1 MEMVPIFLSGLSD
14 WFLAKRFVQ
23 HIIYFI
29 HAQFFLEAA
38 DSRIFIDMY
47 HLHNLPS
54 ILLSSRMRSKSGEF
68 HRPESMRLRLLR
80 G

>member
-47 HLHNLPS
+47 HFDACDFCIIFPVF
-54 ILLSSRMRSKSGEF
+54 SGQII
-68 HRPESMRLRLLR
+68 
-80 G
+80 

>member
-29 HAQFFLEAA
+29 HAQFFLEALIVV
-38 DSRIFIDMY
+38 S
-47 HLHNLPS
+47 
-54 ILLSSRMRSKSGEF
+54 LLICTI
-68 HRPESMRLRLLR
+68 SMPAISA
-80 G
+80 

>member
-23 HIIYFI
+23 HILYFI

-47 HLHNLPS
+47 H
-54 ILLSSRMRSKSGEF
+54 F
-68 HRPESMRLRLLR
+68 DACDLRIIFPVF
-80 G
+80 GCQVV